1 MKPMTKQ
8 RLWYVIPVV
17 VLGMSLLAF
26 LPIKTEKASDELA
39 IGAKAPLTDLKVE
52 DVSGTMLNLKDIAK
66 EKGLLVNFSC
76 NTCPWV
82 ARWEDRYN
90 PIAKLA
96 EENNIGVIM
105 LNPNSGYRN
114 KGESMKDMQER
125 AKKSKYQFY
134 YALDENSK
142 LAKAF
147 GATHTP
153 HIFLFNSDMKLVYRG
168 AIDDNASSAENVKHP
183 YLKNAIKALGAGD
196 NIDPKT
202 TKSLGCT
209 IKWPDS

>member
-1 MKPMTKQ
+1 MTKQ
-8 RLWYVIPVV
+8 RLWYVIPII
-17 VLGMSLLAF
+17 LGMSLLAF
-26 LPIKTEKASDELA
+26 LPMKREKASDELE
-39 IGAKAPLTDLKVE
+39 IGAKAPLADLKVE
-52 DVSGTMLNLKDIAK
+52 DVSGKMLTLQEVANQ
-66 EKGLLVNFSC
+66 KGLLVNFTC

-90 PIAKLA
+90 PIARLA

-114 KGESMKDMQER
+114 RGESMKDMQER
-125 AKKSKYQFY
+125 AKKSNYQFY
-134 YALDENSK
+134 YALDKNSK

-168 AIDDNASSAENVKHP
+168 TIDDNASSAKDVEQP
-183 YLKNAIKALGAGD
+183 YLKNAIKALGAGEEI
-196 NIDPKT
+196 NPKT

-209 IKWPDS
+209 IKWPT